1 MTARRLFGSAVLAGL
16 ALLVALGF
24 SRPDVRHRL
33 GRVLGAMAHDAF
45 VRGGEGD
52 VRFALADPGGIRR
65 GDPVFLEARATALR
79 PVAYVTA
86 VGTDGVRVRAAPG
99 ETLPEGRVLER
110 LAPPYGLRDA
120 LDMAVPEPVRA
131 RLAASFDATLRGL
144 LAEAILPEV
153 RRRLPAFLE
162 RVDPRT
168 DEEARQVLDAVGG
181 EVLERLRPLGDELA
195 RQVADDVK
203 ERFDFLERVG
213 LLWDLL
219 RGDAEALREQVTPVA
234 LKSAADWWEANQ
246 EAVLTRV
253 GEGIA
258 ARLPELQRWALDDV
272 LPAAR
277 DEIASPVIEAQAGAI
292 EAAAD
297 RLVRRVADDVVEAP
311 EGGFRLRFRSVL
323 RTRLLEKDEPLLLL
337 VEPAE

>member
-1 MTARRLFGSAVLAGL
+1 
-16 ALLVALGF
+16 
-24 SRPDVRHRL
+24 
-33 GRVLGAMAHDAF
+33 
-45 VRGGEGD
+45 
-52 VRFALADPGGIRR
+52 
-65 GDPVFLEARATALR
+65 
-79 PVAYVTA
+79 
-86 VGTDGVRVRAAPG
+86 
-99 ETLPEGRVLER
+99 
-110 LAPPYGLRDA
+110 
-120 LDMAVPEPVRA
+120 MAVPEAVRA

-168 DEEARQVLDAVGG
+168 DEEARKVLDAVGG